1 MAKQAVC
8 VMVSSLA
15 GTRRLGQT
23 IAEHLQGGEVILL
36 YGEMGV
42 GKTALT
48 QGLGLGLGITEP
60 LSSPTYTIVN
70 TYEEGRLPFHHF
82 DLYRLTSGEE
92 LYEMGFEDYL
102 DDGSVLVIEW
112 PERLPPDIVTPS
124 IIIEIS
130 PGASPTA
137 RSFKI
142 LGATDSL
149 SQALQE
155 VNFA

>member
-1 MAKQAVC
+1 MAEQAVR
-8 VMVSSLA
+8 VMVTSLA
-15 GTRRLGQT
+15 ETRRLGKT
-23 IAEHLQGGEVILL
+23 IADHLQGGDIILL

-42 GKTALT
+42 GKTALA
-48 QGLGLGLGITEP
+48 QGLGRGLGITEP

-70 TYEEGRLPFHHF
+70 TYEGGRLPFHHF

-102 DDGSVLVIEW
+102 EDDSVLVIEW

-124 IIIEIS
+124 IIIKIS

-137 RSFKI
+137 RSFEVI
-142 LGATDSL
+142 GATDRL

-155 VNFA
+155 VEFA